1 MLELARLHITYALR
15 TSTCTSPPSLRR
27 YTDIRAAFA
36 EAIDSLDLGI
46 PVLPADQ
53 AEARCTLLEA
63 GDGDE

>member
-1 MLELARLHITYALR
+1 
-15 TSTCTSPPSLRR
+15 LRR

-53 AEARCTLLEA
+53 AEATCTLLEA